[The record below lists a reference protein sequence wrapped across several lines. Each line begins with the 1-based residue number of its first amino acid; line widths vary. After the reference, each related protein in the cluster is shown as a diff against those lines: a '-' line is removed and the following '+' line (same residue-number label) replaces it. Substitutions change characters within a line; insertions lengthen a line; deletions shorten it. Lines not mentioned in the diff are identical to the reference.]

1 MNALLVKYNQD
12 GAYDE
17 AADFLKLLA
26 NPNRLAVLC
35 ALHNERFNVTE
46 LTKLIGLPQAA
57 MSTQLAV
64 LREAKL
70 VDCEVNHRERR
81 YFISD
86 DRVRDVIE
94 LLYSLFCEENRAAM
108 LANKEDGAASTMLNG
123 ASAGL
128 K

>member
-17 AADFLKLLA
+17 AASFLKLLA

-35 ALHNERFNVTE
+35 ALYTERFNVTE
-46 LTKLIGLPQAA
+46 LTKLVGLPQAA

-64 LREAKL
+64 LREAKVL
-70 VDCEVNHRERR
+70 DCEVNHRERR
-81 YFISD
+81 YFICD
-86 DRVRDVIE
+86 DRVNEVIQ
-94 LLYSLFCEENRAAM
+94 LMYTLFCEDTKAAM
-108 LANKEDGAASTMLNG
+108 LLNQSESANAQSLNG
-123 ASAGL
+123 VSA

>member
-35 ALHNERFNVTE
+35 ALHSERFNVTE

-81 YFISD
+81 YYISD
-86 DRVRDVIE
+86 ERVSEVIE
-94 LLYSLFCEENRAAM
+94 LLFKLFCEETRAAI
-108 LANKEDGAASTMLNG
+108 LANKEETSAGKMLNG
-123 ASAGL
+123 A
-128 K
+128 

>member
-1 MNALLVKYNQD
+1 MDALLVKYNKD

-17 AADFLKLLA
+17 AANFLKLLA

-35 ALHNERFNVTE
+35 ALHTASHNVTE
-46 LTKLIGLPQAA
+46 LTNLVGLPQAA

-81 YFISD
+81 YFICD
-86 DRVRDVIE
+86 DRVRETID
-94 LLYSLFCEENRAAM
+94 LLFTFFCEETKA
-108 LANKEDGAASTMLNG
+108 LLQANKNAGATSAKSLNG
-123 ASAGL
+123 F
-128 K
+128 